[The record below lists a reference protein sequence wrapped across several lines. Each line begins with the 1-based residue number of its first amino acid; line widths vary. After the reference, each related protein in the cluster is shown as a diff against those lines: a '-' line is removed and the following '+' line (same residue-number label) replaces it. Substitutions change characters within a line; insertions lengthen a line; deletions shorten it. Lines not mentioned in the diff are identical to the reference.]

1 LKLLFDQNLSP
12 SLVETLREI
21 FPESLHV
28 QSAGLS
34 RAGDEEVWHYAKE
47 HGFVV
52 VTKDSDFHERTLLAG
67 GPPKVV
73 WIRRANCS
81 TAEIAAILSRHAEDM
96 RALERDEQA
105 LFLILV

>member
-1 LKLLFDQNLSP
+1 MKLFFDQNLSP

-34 RAGDEEVWHYAKE
+34 RAGDEEVWRYAKE
-47 HGFVV
+47 HGFTV
-52 VTKDSDFHERTLLAG
+52 VTKDSDFHERTLLVGA
-67 GPPKVV
+67 PPKVV
-73 WIRRANCS
+73 WIRRPNCS
-81 TAEIAAILSRHAEDM
+81 TAETAAILLRHAEDM
-96 RALERDEQA
+96 RALERNEHA

>member
-1 LKLLFDQNLSP
+1 MKLLFDQNLSP

-21 FPESLHV
+21 FPESFHV
-28 QSAGLS
+28 QSIGLS
-34 RAGDEEVWHYAKE
+34 HAADEEVWRYAKE
-47 HGFVV
+47 HGFAV

-67 GPPKVV
+67 TPPKVV

-81 TAEIAAILSRHAEDM
+81 TVEIAAILSRHTEDI
-96 RALERDEQA
+96 RSLERDDQA

>member
-28 QSAGLS
+28 QSVGLS
-34 RAGDEEVWHYAKE
+34 RAGDEEVWRYAKE
-47 HGFVV
+47 HGLAV

-67 GPPKVV
+67 APPKVV

-81 TAEIAAILSRHAEDM
+81 TAEIAAILSRRAEDM